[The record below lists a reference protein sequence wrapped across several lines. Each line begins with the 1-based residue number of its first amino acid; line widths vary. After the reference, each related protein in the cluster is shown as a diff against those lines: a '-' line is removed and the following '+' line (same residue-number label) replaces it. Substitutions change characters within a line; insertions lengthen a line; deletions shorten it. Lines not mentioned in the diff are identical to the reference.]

1 MSSGTAAAACPP
13 ATARERSARLWLTP
27 VAGAALALALPPLGF
42 LPAALAPG
50 LLFVQLQATSR
61 YWPAFWRAWLFGFGF
76 HLAGIYWV
84 GIAFLA
90 DADRFGALAVPG
102 VIALAA
108 TLAAIGALP
117 LACMGPLRLRQPI
130 AAATVFAAL
139 WCLGELARG
148 RHGVQFPWNPLS
160 LTLVA
165 SDTSLQVVALVGTT
179 AGSFLVAWLA
189 ALVGVASTSPPA
201 RRTALALL
209 VALVLAVAAFGLWR
223 LASHPAGRLAEPPVT
238 IRIVQA
244 NIAQHHKW
252 DPALRRSWFEKHLDL
267 ARLQLEPASPGRPDI
282 VVWPESSVPYSLDA
296 EPEVRRLV
304 GSVVRPGGAVIL
316 GSDFFDGSVEPP
328 ILRNSVYAV
337 ADDGRLLGR
346 YDKVDLVPFGEFL
359 PLRPLFGA
367 LGLEALAVGSMD
379 FQPGPGRT
387 TLALPGLPPASP
399 LVCFEAAFPGRGT
412 DGTGRARWIA
422 NVTNDAWFGISS
434 GPYQHAGMAR
444 MRAVETGLPLVR
456 AANTGISMIT
466 DPLGRVLESL
476 PLGAT
481 GTIDAMLPAALPA
494 APPATRWPWL
504 SPLLIA
510 LALLGAGAV
519 ELARRRAGRGDED
532 GSRQ

>member
-1 MSSGTAAAACPP
+1 MAAAGRLATAAA
-13 ATARERSARLWLTP
+13 ERSARHWLTP
-27 VAGAALALALPPLGF
+27 VAGAALVLALPPVGL

-50 LLFVQLQATSR
+50 LLFVQLRAAGR
-61 YWPAFWRAWLFGFGF
+61 YLPAFWQAWLFGFGF

-84 GIAFLA
+84 GIAFFA
-90 DADRFGALAVPG
+90 DAERFAALAIPG
-102 VIALAA
+102 VLALAA
-108 TLAAIGALP
+108 VLAAIGALP

-130 AAATVFAAL
+130 AATIVFAAL
-139 WCLGELARG
+139 WCVGELARG
-148 RHGVQFPWNPLS
+148 RHGVQFPWNPLA
-160 LTLVA
+160 LTLA
-165 SDTSLQVVALVGTT
+165 ATDTSLQIVALVGTT

-189 ALVGVASTSPPA
+189 ALLCVALSAPEA
-201 RRTALALL
+201 RRTALALF
-209 VALVLAVAAFGLWR
+209 LATGLAMAAFGIWR
-223 LASHPAGRLAEPPVT
+223 LALHPAGDPAEPPVM

-252 DPALRRSWFEKHLDL
+252 DPELRRRWFERHLEL
-267 ARLQLEPASPGRPDI
+267 ARSPIEPAPSGRPDI

-296 EPEVRRLV
+296 EPRIRQLI
-304 GSVVRPGGAVIL
+304 GSVVRPGGTVLL
-316 GSDFFDGSVEPP
+316 GSDHFDGSVEPP
-328 ILRNSVYAV
+328 ILNNSVYAIR
-337 ADDGRLLGR
+337 DDGTLLAR

-387 TLALPGLPPASP
+387 TLDLAGLPPASP

-412 DGTGRARWIA
+412 DGSGRARWIV

-434 GPYQHAGMAR
+434 GPYQHAAMAR

-476 PLGAT
+476 PLGTA
-481 GTIDAMLPAALPA
+481 GIIDAPLPAALPA
-494 APPATRWPWL
+494 PPPATRWPWL
-504 SPLLIA
+504 SALSIILASLL
-510 LALLGAGAV
+510 AGTL
-519 ELARRRAGRGDED
+519 ELARRRAGRGDGD
-532 GSRQ
+532 A